1 MAKQKSRFPSYGL
14 VRGPSH
20 EHGGVAGMVA
30 DEQPVELEGGEWII
44 PKEVVPDYL
53 PVLKQITN
61 EGRAMQ
67 RMDTGN
73 TAMDALIASASMD
86 TGLSQ
91 PKSPMYQE
99 GGQVKPSIMDYL
111 NLLKSNY
118 EKYQGDVMTESG
130 APMFGPEGS
139 RTKAGYAEKYN
150 FPLEEAKFDTLYD
163 SASLEGYTVTL
174 PGNRVLNLAKQ
185 KLGGTDKSAEMTS
198 KAREIENQMK
208 KDYERAY
215 TNLGLKVEGDAS
227 RAIDA
232 VKAGYLDMDSF
243 GRMGYDIGESG
254 VDKKRV
260 REDSAKASAEKQ
272 MMMKALGMNEKEYD
286 DFQAMKARLGKRNYN
301 TGGPVYNY
309 QEGGQVGFE
318 EIADLAKLYGRKQ
331 GIVLNPEDYTPEGGR
346 SKAYYGTQLGQP
358 EGLTIDTLRYA
369 NPADWSFRFKDPE
382 GQLIGT
388 SKSTGMLPIL
398 TDIRKEQIKSA
409 ETPSIDN
416 MSEYFKKQKEDMGIR
431 DMFRQLIQ
439 SAAMEYPKEKQKQ
452 QGGPIKQ
459 YQDGGQMQP
468 RKQQEIRNPQV
479 YGPPVPTSIDSV
491 LKQLMMRDV
500 NQSINPFTGDTIN
513 TMLDSMQLKQ
523 QMDKSKMPR
532 TGRKKMRQGGP
543 VMYANGGQ
551 LGAGQRLERTYG
563 EQDLQQ
569 VSGESPGGYFPLAG
583 QTEPD
588 ALLGTIRSDRRIK
601 PLQPDK
607 YTYRPSLPTHFDES
621 RLSHPFHQEEVEEI
635 PKLSTAYLASFG
647 METPLS
653 KRQQASLFRKGIAPQ
668 TLNPQVK
675 GLINR
680 ALVQRLT
687 NEDD

>member
-1 MAKQKSRFPSYGL
+1 
-14 VRGPSH
+14 
-20 EHGGVAGMVA
+20 
-30 DEQPVELEGGEWII
+30 
-44 PKEVVPDYL
+44 
-53 PVLKQITN
+53 
-61 EGRAMQ
+61 
-67 RMDTGN
+67 
-73 TAMDALIASASMD
+73 
-86 TGLSQ
+86 
-91 PKSPMYQE
+91 
-99 GGQVKPSIMDYL
+99 
-111 NLLKSNY
+111 
-118 EKYQGDVMTESG
+118 
-130 APMFGPEGS
+130 
-139 RTKAGYAEKYN
+139 
-150 FPLEEAKFDTLYD
+150 
-163 SASLEGYTVTL
+163 
-174 PGNRVLNLAKQ
+174 
-185 KLGGTDKSAEMTS
+185 
-198 KAREIENQMK
+198 
-208 KDYERAY
+208 
-215 TNLGLKVEGDAS
+215 
-227 RAIDA
+227 
-232 VKAGYLDMDSF
+232 
-243 GRMGYDIGESG
+243 
-254 VDKKRV
+254 
-260 REDSAKASAEKQ
+260 
-272 MMMKALGMNEKEYD
+272 
-286 DFQAMKARLGKRNYN
+286 
-301 TGGPVYNY
+301 
-309 QEGGQVGFE
+309 
-318 EIADLAKLYGRKQ
+318 
-331 GIVLNPEDYTPEGGR
+331 
-346 SKAYYGTQLGQP
+346 
-358 EGLTIDTLRYA
+358 
-369 NPADWSFRFKDPE
+369 
-382 GQLIGT
+382 
-388 SKSTGMLPIL
+388 L

-621 RLSHPFHQEEVEEI
+621 RLSHPFHQEEVEEV

-653 KRQQASLFRKGIAPQ
+653 KRQQALLFRKGIAPQ